1 MSWAVSFDFHRRGH
15 RADPLVLLVPHL
27 DDDIA
32 GIALRQPAGSN
43 LRRRAGRRL
52 HGSLKAVELGAL
64 VIAHKRLPVLDIEII
79 TGHGTLLLAQPRLC
93 LDLQLT

>member
-1 MSWAVSFDFHRRGH
+1 VVLDLHRGGYC
-15 RADPLVLLVPHL
+15 ADPLVLLVPHL

-32 GIALRQPAGSN
+32 GIALHQPAGSN

-64 VIAHKRLPVLDIEII
+64 VIAHEWLPVLDIEII
-79 TGHGTLLLAQPRLC
+79 TGHGTLLSLSPGSVSIFN
-93 LDLQLT
+93 